1 MRIWKWRIDIVGFE
15 DSEDLM
21 IIRRLYLVVFG
32 FKGRSY
38 VIIWN
43 SGFIEVRI
51 QVDRKV
57 VGLYFCDFMKNVRR
71 FLFQENLKEKYYRF

>member
-51 QVDRKV
+51 
-57 VGLYFCDFMKNVRR
+57 
-71 FLFQENLKEKYYRF
+71 